1 MCGIAGFFRSFALG
15 ADERTLRAMGN
26 AILHRGPDAGGEYLD
41 DYVGLAHRRLSI
53 LDLSPQ
59 GNQPMFSADRRFVIV
74 FNGEIYNFLPLRAEL
89 ERQGVCFRTKTD
101 TEVILALFEQKG
113 ADCLAD
119 LNGMFAFAIWDTL
132 KKSLF
137 IARDRIGKKPLYYYH
152 AGGDRFAFASEIKS
166 LLALPGV
173 EKSIEPTALVDYFK
187 YLYIPEPKTIYQN
200 VYKLRPAHYLELHAG
215 GEPRIAEYWDVDF
228 GERTRLTLE
237 QVEGELLTLLQ
248 DSTASRMMAD
258 VPLGAFLS
266 GGVDSSAVVALM
278 SRASREPV
286 KTCSIGFADKRH
298 DETPFAREVA
308 ELFGTDHREY
318 QMRADILQTVALLP
332 KFFDEPFADSS
343 ALPTYHV
350 SRLARQSVTVALA
363 GDGGDESFGGYSKY
377 LTELKENLVR
387 RTVPRPLLSLIH
399 AAASPVE
406 RHAMGRKARTLA
418 ASALSSPAEGYYRTN
433 TFIDDELLE
442 EFLSEPV
449 RRACTGYDP
458 GEHTRRYWEKVAG
471 ADHVTSMLYT
481 DLKTYLPGDI
491 LVKVD
496 RMSMAHAL
504 EVRAPFLDY
513 RVIEFAARLPSNW
526 KIAGGKKKIILQRI
540 FERLLPARVFTRPKQ
555 GFTVPL
561 DSWFRGELKNCV
573 EKTLLAQPALANYL
587 SLHVVRRVWD
597 EHQSRRSDHGT
608 LLWSLLMFALWHEEY
623 LGGSHV

>member
-1 MCGIAGFFRSFALG
+1 MCGIAGFVKSCAPG
-15 ADERTLRAMGN
+15 VDEKTLRAMGN

-41 DYVGLAHRRLSI
+41 DYMGLAHRRLSI

-89 ERQGVCFRTKTD
+89 ERQGVCFRTRTD
-101 TEVILALFEQKG
+101 TEVILALFAQRG
-113 ADCLAD
+113 VDCLAV
-119 LNGMFAFAIWDTL
+119 LNGMFAFAIWDTF

-152 AGGDRFAFASEIKS
+152 AGGDRLAFASEIKA
-166 LLALPGV
+166 LLVLPGFERKV
-173 EKSIEPTALVDYFK
+173 EPTALFDYFK
-187 YLYIPEPKTIYQN
+187 YLYVPDPKTIYRN
-200 VYKLRPAHYLELHAG
+200 VYKLLPAHYLELYAG
-215 GEPRIAEYWDVDF
+215 GEPQVTEYWDVDF
-228 GERTRLTLE
+228 GGRTDLSL
-237 QVEGELLTLLQ
+237 QQAEGELLTLLE
-248 DSTASRMMAD
+248 DSTSARMIAD

-278 SRASREPV
+278 SRVSREPV
-286 KTCSIGFADKRH
+286 KTCSIGFADKKH
-298 DETPFAREVA
+298 DETPFAQEVA
-308 ELFGTDHREY
+308 EWFGTDHREY
-318 QMRADILQTVALLP
+318 QMREDILQTVTLLP
-332 KFFDEPFADSS
+332 RFFDEPFADSS

-363 GDGGDESFGGYSKY
+363 GDGGDENFGGYSKY
-377 LTELKENLVR
+377 LTELKEDLVR
-387 RTVPRPLLSLIH
+387 RTVPRPFLTFVH
-399 AAASPVE
+399 AAAGLVE
-406 RHAMGRKARTLA
+406 RHAMGHKARTLA
-418 ASALSSPAEGYYRTN
+418 ISALSSPAEAYYRTN

-513 RVIEFAARLPSNW
+513 RVIEFAAQLPSRW
-526 KIAGGKKKIILQRI
+526 KISAGKKKIILQRI
-540 FERLLPARVFTRPKQ
+540 FKSLLPERVFTRPKQ

-561 DSWFRGELKNCV
+561 DSWFRGELKSCV
-573 EKTLLAQPALANYL
+573 EEKLLAQPALTNYL
-587 SLHVVRRVWD
+587 SPHVVRRVWE
-597 EHQSRRSDHGT
+597 EHQSRKRDYGT